1 MFKKK
6 DESTQKL
13 EASSDQK
20 RVTSVLG
27 PDMSWKGELSGEG
40 GVRVEGAFEGSMQI
54 DGLIVVDRKG
64 RITSEGIQAHSVI
77 IAGAVRSDIKA
88 DRVEIRSTGRVW
100 GNVVTSSFSTEEG
113 AYLRGKIEMEE
124 ETGEATEEESG
135 EDQDAAND
143 QDAE

>member
-6 DESTQKL
+6 EESSQKL

-77 IAGAVRSDIKA
+77 IAGAVRSDIQA

-124 ETGEATEEESG
+124 ETGEAPEEESG
-135 EDQDAAND
+135 EDQGAEND
-143 QDAE
+143 QEA

>member
-6 DESTQKL
+6 EESSQKL

-64 RITSEGIQAHSVI
+64 RITSEGIQAHTVI

-124 ETGEATEEESG
+124 ETGEAPEEESG
-135 EDQDAAND
+135 EDQGAAND
-143 QDAE
+143 PDAE

>member
-6 DESTQKL
+6 EESTQKL

-27 PDMSWKGELSGEG
+27 PGMSWKGELSGEG

-54 DGLIVVDRKG
+54 DGLIVVDQKG

-88 DRVEIRSTGRVW
+88 DRVEIRSTGRIW

-124 ETGEATEEESG
+124 ENEEAPEVESD
-135 EDQDAAND
+135 EDQSAANV
-143 QDAE
+143 QDAG